1 MALAIDL
8 QGLDRHHDTSARL
21 DPRAILP
28 LVQAERAIRRA
39 CPAIQEQL
47 ADEMRED
54 YSRPILGE

>member
-1 MALAIDL
+1 LPSICR
-8 QGLDRHHDTSARL
+8 GWTVTTTPSARL